1 MFLIIKAYFYSMST
15 MCKIFCSSLYIDYL
29 NYSSGLSWIQLLT
42 PVYFFSLNSCKLSL
56 VYVPPPPLNPPPF
69 AIFSHT
75 RFTLVPKSA
84 MILLPQC
91 LWLPFG
97 NGSLSLFAEHTSTC
111 PWSLNLDIPFTLS
124 VIKLVLGSKKWVDND
139 MQNWFGPSA
148 SKLMEETTEKISP
161 KQTGHFKFKIWS
173 QGKIKSAC
181 QNLICTT
188 QIKKASQRKS
198 LLYQSFPSPSKAR
211 WVM

>member
-1 MFLIIKAYFYSMST
+1 MST

-56 VYVPPPPLNPPPF
+56 LYAPPPPLNPLLF

-84 MILLPQC
+84 MILLTQC
-91 LWLPFG
+91 LGLPFG
-97 NGSLSLFAEHTSTC
+97 NRSPSLFAEHTSTC
-111 PWSLNLDIPFTLS
+111 PWNLNVDIPFTLS
-124 VIKLVLGSKKWVDND
+124 VFKLVLGSKKWVDND

-148 SKLMEETTEKISP
+148 SNLMEETDKTSP
-161 KQTGHFKFKIWS
+161 KQTGNFKFKIRS

-181 QNLICTT
+181 QNLTCTT
-188 QIKKASQRKS
+188 QIKKSFSEKVVALPVLLQSLKSQVGYVS
-198 LLYQSFPSPSKAR
+198 SCNTQYLAPS
-211 WVM
+211 